1 MRFNKKNRLPAY
13 TGRGKAFFCSHEN
26 FQKLKGAEKKPFLTA
41 PFCGILHFR
50 EKVKLV
56 RTGKINNAV
65 KYSRKVIKAF
75 TFHL

>member
-1 MRFNKKNRLPAY
+1 MRFNKKTVFPHIPDA
-13 TGRGKAFFCSHEN
+13 GRRFFAHMRIFKNS
-26 FQKLKGAEKKPFLTA
+26 KGLKKTVFNSPFLRNTS
-41 PFCGILHFR
+41 FR